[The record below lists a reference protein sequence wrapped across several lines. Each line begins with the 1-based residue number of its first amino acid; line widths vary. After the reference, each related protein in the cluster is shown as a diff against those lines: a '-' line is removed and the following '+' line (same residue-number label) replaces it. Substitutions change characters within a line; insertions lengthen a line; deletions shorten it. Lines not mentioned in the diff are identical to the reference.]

1 MYTNFAERQSL
12 IERPR
17 RMRPEKREHRCIV
30 LVIRN
35 VRPMGGET
43 TSVTI
48 RDGRIAGYGQEVE
61 DGAEA
66 LDGGGAILIPGLVE
80 AHTHMDKTLL
90 GMGWYRNE
98 VGPRLIDKIENERMQ
113 RRVLGI
119 DPARQSA
126 RQAVLAAS
134 LGTTHIRTHVDVDTE
149 VGVAGIEGVLETRER
164 YRDIVDIELVA
175 FPQSGMLIRPGTV
188 ELMEKALQ
196 LGAQV
201 VGGLDPSAIDRDP
214 KGHLDVVFGLAE
226 RYGVPVDIH
235 LHEPA
240 ELGAFSMELII
251 ERTKALGL
259 QGKVTISHAF
269 CLGMTDQDYVAAL
282 IDALAEARIHIL
294 TTAPASRPAPAV
306 KRLVEAGIV
315 VAAGSDGVRDTWG
328 PYNNPDMLER
338 AVLVGLRNN
347 LRRDDEVALA
357 LDTCTYGGARM
368 MGLEDYGLEPG
379 SQADLVL
386 LDGETLAEA
395 VVSRRPRKVVLKG
408 GKVIARDGIALAE
421 AP

>member
-1 MYTNFAERQSL
+1 
-12 IERPR
+12 
-17 RMRPEKREHRCIV
+17 
-30 LVIRN
+30 
-35 VRPMGGET
+35 MGGEP

-48 RDGRIAGYGQEVE
+48 RDGRIVRYGQDVE

-240 ELGAFSMELII
+240 ELGAFSMELIV

-269 CLGMTDQDYVAAL
+269 CLGMTDQDYIAAL

-338 AVLVGLRNN
+338 AFLVGLRNN
-347 LRRDDEVALA
+347 LRRDDEVTLA
-357 LDTCTYGGARM
+357 LDTCTHGGARM
-368 MGLEDYGLEPG
+368 MGLEGYGLQPG
-379 SQADLVL
+379 SRADLVL

-408 GKVIARDGIALAE
+408 GKVIARDGVALAE

>member
-1 MYTNFAERQSL
+1 MNS
-12 IERPR
+12 
-17 RMRPEKREHRCIV
+17 

-35 VRPMGGET
+35 VRPMGGKI

-48 RDGRIAGYGQEVE
+48 REGRIAGYGE
-61 DGAEA
+61 DGRDVVEF

-90 GMGWYRNE
+90 GMGWYHNE
-98 VGPRLIDKIENERMQ
+98 VGPRLIDKIENERAK
-113 RRVLGI
+113 RRILGI

-196 LGAQV
+196 LGSQV
-201 VGGLDPSAIDRDP
+201 VGGLDPAGIDRDP
-214 KGHLDVVFGLAE
+214 KGHLDVVFGLAD

-259 QGKVTISHAF
+259 QGKVTVSHAF
-269 CLGMTDQDYVAAL
+269 CLGMTDQDYVATL
-282 IDALAEARIHIL
+282 IDALAKAKIHIL

-328 PYNNPDMLER
+328 PYNYPDMLER

-357 LDTCTYGGARM
+357 LNTCTYGGAQM
-368 MGLEDYGLEPG
+368 MGLDDYGLDPG
-379 SQADLVL
+379 CRADFVL
-386 LDGETLAEA
+386 LDGENLTEA
-395 VVSRRPRKVVLKG
+395 VIGRRPRKMVVKG
-408 GKVIARDGIALAE
+408 GKVVARDGTAMIA

>member
-1 MYTNFAERQSL
+1 
-12 IERPR
+12 
-17 RMRPEKREHRCIV
+17 
-30 LVIRN
+30 
-35 VRPMGGET
+35 
-43 TSVTI
+43 
-48 RDGRIAGYGQEVE
+48 
-61 DGAEA
+61 
-66 LDGGGAILIPGLVE
+66 
-80 AHTHMDKTLL
+80 
-90 GMGWYRNE
+90 
-98 VGPRLIDKIENERMQ
+98 
-113 RRVLGI
+113 
-119 DPARQSA
+119 
-126 RQAVLAAS
+126 
-134 LGTTHIRTHVDVDTE
+134 
-149 VGVAGIEGVLETRER
+149 
-164 YRDIVDIELVA
+164 
-175 FPQSGMLIRPGTV
+175 
-188 ELMEKALQ
+188 
-196 LGAQV
+196 
-201 VGGLDPSAIDRDP
+201 
-214 KGHLDVVFGLAE
+214 
-226 RYGVPVDIH
+226 
-235 LHEPA
+235 
-240 ELGAFSMELII
+240 MELIV

-338 AVLVGLRNN
+338 AFLVGLRNN

-368 MGLEDYGLEPG
+368 MGLEDYGLQPG
-379 SQADLVL
+379 NRADLVL

>member
-1 MYTNFAERQSL
+1 MQSL
-12 IERPR
+12 
-17 RMRPEKREHRCIV
+17 
-30 LVIRN
+30 VIHN
-35 VRPMGGET
+35 VRPMGGEA
-43 TSVTI
+43 TSVTVS
-48 RDGRIAGYGQEVE
+48 DGRIQSYGWHVQE
-61 DGAEA
+61 GAEL

-98 VGPRLIDKIENERMQ
+98 VGPRLIDKIDNERMQ

-149 VGVAGIEGVLETRER
+149 VGVAGIVGVLETRER
-164 YRDIVDIELVA
+164 YRDLVDIELVA

-188 ELMEKALQ
+188 ELMERALQ

-201 VGGLDPSAIDRDP
+201 VGGLDPAGIDRDP

-226 RYGVPVDIH
+226 RYAVPVDIH

-282 IDALAEARIHIL
+282 IDELAQAQIHIL

-368 MGLEDYGLEPG
+368 MGLDDYGLKPG
-379 SQADLVL
+379 CRADLVL

-395 VVSRRPRKVVLKG
+395 VVSRRPRKIVIKG
-408 GKVIARDGIALAE
+408 GKVIARDGTASIP

>member
-1 MYTNFAERQSL
+1 MHS
-12 IERPR
+12 
-17 RMRPEKREHRCIV
+17 

-48 RDGRIAGYGQEVE
+48 REGRIAGYGQEVE

-175 FPQSGMLIRPGTV
+175 FPQSGMLVRPGTV

-240 ELGAFSMELII
+240 ELGAFSMELIV

-259 QGKVTISHAF
+259 QGEVTISHAF

-338 AVLVGLRNN
+338 AFLVGLRNN

-368 MGLEDYGLEPG
+368 MGLEDYGLQPG
-379 SQADLVL
+379 NRADLVL

-395 VVSRRPRKVVLKG
+395 VVSRRPRKAVLKG
-408 GKVIARDGIALAE
+408 GKVIARDGVALAE

>member
-1 MYTNFAERQSL
+1 MND
-12 IERPR
+12 
-17 RMRPEKREHRCIV
+17 

-48 RDGRIAGYGQEVE
+48 RDGRIAGYGQTIE
-61 DGAEA
+61 DRMETV
-66 LDGGGAILIPGLVE
+66 DGGGAILIPGLVE

-98 VGPRLIDKIENERMQ
+98 VGPRLIDKIENERAQ
-113 RRVLGI
+113 RRILDI
-119 DPARQSA
+119 EPARQSA
-126 RQAVLAAS
+126 RQAVLAVS
-134 LGTTHIRTHVDVDTE
+134 LGVTHIRTHVDIDTE
-149 VGVAGIEGVLETRER
+149 VGVAGIEGILETRER

-259 QGKVTISHAF
+259 QGKVTVSHAF
-269 CLGMTDQDYVAAL
+269 CLGMSDQDYVAAL
-282 IDALAEARIHIL
+282 IEALAEARIHIL

-338 AVLVGLRNN
+338 AFLVGLRNN

-368 MGLEDYGLEPG
+368 MGLTDYGLQPG
-379 SQADLVL
+379 DRADLVL

-395 VVSRRPRKVVLKG
+395 VVSRRPRKMVLKS
-408 GKVIARDGIALAE
+408 GKITARDGIALAE

>member
-1 MYTNFAERQSL
+1 MHNLS
-12 IERPR
+12 
-17 RMRPEKREHRCIV
+17 
-30 LVIRN
+30 IRN
-35 VRPMGGET
+35 VRPMGGAT
-43 TSVTI
+43 TSVSI
-48 RDGRIAGYGQEVE
+48 RDGRIAGYGQDVTSTET
-61 DGAEA
+61 

-98 VGPRLIDKIENERMQ
+98 IGPRLIDKIENERMQ
-113 RRVLGI
+113 RRILGI

-126 RQAVLAAS
+126 RQAMLAAS

-149 VGVAGIEGVLETRER
+149 IGVAGIEGVLETRER
-164 YRDIVDIELVA
+164 YRGVVDIELVA

-214 KGHLDVVFGLAE
+214 KGHLDVVFGLAD

-235 LHEPA
+235 LHETA

-259 QGKVTISHAF
+259 EGRVTVSHAF
-269 CLGMTDQDYVAAL
+269 CLGMTDQDYVSTL
-282 IDALAEARIHIL
+282 IDALTDARIHIL

-306 KRLVEAGIV
+306 KRLMDAGIV

-357 LDTCTYGGARM
+357 LETCTYGGARM
-368 MGLEDYGLEPG
+368 MGLDGYGLDPG
-379 SQADLVL
+379 CKADLVL

-395 VVSRRPRKVVLKG
+395 VVSRRPRKLVVKG
-408 GKVIARDGIALAE
+408 GKVIAREGTVSIE

>member
-1 MYTNFAERQSL
+1 MHS
-12 IERPR
+12 
-17 RMRPEKREHRCIV
+17 

-35 VRPMGGET
+35 VRLMGGET

-48 RDGRIAGYGQEVE
+48 REGRIVGYGQEVE

-66 LDGGGAILIPGLVE
+66 LDGGGGILIPGLVE

-164 YRDIVDIELVA
+164 YRDFIDIELVA

-188 ELMEKALQ
+188 ELMERALQ

-240 ELGAFSMELII
+240 ELGAFSMELIV

-338 AVLVGLRNN
+338 AFLVGLRNN

-357 LDTCTYGGARM
+357 LDTCTHGGARM
-368 MGLEDYGLEPG
+368 MGLEDYGLQPG
-379 SQADLVL
+379 SRADLVL

-408 GKVIARDGIALAE
+408 GKVIARDGVALAE

>member
-1 MYTNFAERQSL
+1 MAHSL
-12 IERPR
+12 HIT
-17 RMRPEKREHRCIV
+17 
-30 LVIRN
+30 N
-35 VRPMGGET
+35 VRPMGGPA
-43 TSVTI
+43 TSVTVQ
-48 RDGRIAGYGQEVE
+48 DGCIYAYGGDAPPSLKVIDG
-61 DGAEA
+61 DGAVM
-66 LDGGGAILIPGLVE
+66 IPGLVE
-80 AHTHMDKTLL
+80 AHTHLDKTLI
-90 GMGWYRNE
+90 GMAWYHND
-98 VGPRLIDKIENERMQ
+98 VGPRLVDKIENERRQ
-113 RRVLGI
+113 RQLLGI

-164 YRDIVDIELVA
+164 YRDAVHIEVVA

-188 ELMEKALQ
+188 EFMDTALR

-201 VGGLDPSAIDRDP
+201 VGGLDPAAIDRDP
-214 KGHLDVVFGLAE
+214 KGHLDVVFGLAD

-235 LHEPA
+235 LHETA
-240 ELGAFSMELII
+240 ELGAFSLELII

-259 QGKVTISHAF
+259 QGKVTVSHAF
-269 CLGMTDQDYVAAL
+269 CLGMADQDYVAAL
-282 IDALAEARIHIL
+282 IDDLAEAHIHIL
-294 TTAPASRPAPAV
+294 TTAPAFKPAPAV

-328 PYNNPDMLER
+328 PYNTPDMLER

-357 LDTCTYGGARM
+357 LDTCTHGGARM
-368 MGLEDYGLEPG
+368 MGLSGYGLEPG
-379 SQADLVL
+379 SSADLVL
-386 LDGETLAEA
+386 HEGETLAEA
-395 VVSRRPRKVVLKG
+395 VVSRRPRRLVLKG
-408 GKVIARDGIALAE
+408 GKVIARDGAATIT

>member
-1 MYTNFAERQSL
+1 MDS
-12 IERPR
+12 
-17 RMRPEKREHRCIV
+17 
-30 LVIRN
+30 VILRN
-35 VRPMGGET
+35 VRPMGEGM
-43 TSVTI
+43 TSVAI
-48 RDGRIAGYGQEVE
+48 RNGRIAAFGYEPGPE
-61 DGAEA
+61 DTVI
-66 LDGGGAILIPGLVE
+66 DGEGGILIPGLVE

-90 GMGWYRNE
+90 GMGWYRND
-98 VGPRLIDKIENERMQ
+98 VGPRLIDKIENERRQ
-113 RRVLGI
+113 RRILGI

-149 VGVAGIEGVLETRER
+149 VGLAGIEGVLETRER
-164 YRDIVDIELVA
+164 YKDVVEIELVA

-201 VGGLDPSAIDRDP
+201 IGGLDPAAIDRDP
-214 KGHLDVVFGLAE
+214 KGHLDVVFGLAD

-235 LHEPA
+235 LHETA

-259 QGKVTISHAF
+259 QGRVTVSHAF
-269 CLGMTDQDYVAAL
+269 CLGMADQDYVAAL
-282 IDALAEARIHIL
+282 IEALAEARIHIL

-338 AVLVGLRNN
+338 AFLVGLRNN

-357 LDTCTYGGARM
+357 LDTCTHGGARM
-368 MGLEDYGLEPG
+368 MELDGYGLAPDCK
-379 SQADLVL
+379 ADLVVL
-386 LDGETLAEA
+386 EGETLAEA
-395 VVSRRPRKVVLKG
+395 VVSRRPRKLVMKG
-408 GKVIARDGIALAE
+408 GKVTARDGAALVE

>member
-1 MYTNFAERQSL
+1 MLMHS
-12 IERPR
+12 
-17 RMRPEKREHRCIV
+17 

-48 RDGRIAGYGQEVE
+48 REGRIAGYGENARE
-61 DGAEA
+61 GEEI

-98 VGPRLIDKIENERMQ
+98 VGPRLIDKIDNERMQ

-164 YRDIVDIELVA
+164 YRDMVDIELVA

-201 VGGLDPSAIDRDP
+201 VGGLDPAGIDRDP
-214 KGHLDVVFGLAE
+214 KRHLDVVFGLAE
-226 RYGVPVDIH
+226 NYAVPVDIH

-282 IDALAEARIHIL
+282 IDALAQAQIHIL

-306 KRLVEAGIV
+306 KRLMEAGIV
-315 VAAGSDGVRDTWG
+315 VAAGTDGVRDTWG

-368 MGLEDYGLEPG
+368 MNLDDYGLDPG
-379 SQADLVL
+379 CKADLVL

-395 VVSRRPRKVVLKG
+395 VVDRRPRKMVIKG
-408 GKVIARDGIALAE
+408 GKVIAHDGTALIV

>member
-1 MYTNFAERQSL
+1 MHS
-12 IERPR
+12 
-17 RMRPEKREHRCIV
+17 

-48 RDGRIAGYGQEVE
+48 REGRIAGYGQEVE

-66 LDGGGAILIPGLVE
+66 LDGGGGILIPGLVE

-175 FPQSGMLIRPGTV
+175 FPQSGMLVRPGTV

-214 KGHLDVVFGLAE
+214 KGHLDVVFDLAE

-240 ELGAFSMELII
+240 ELGAFSMELIV

-259 QGKVTISHAF
+259 QGEVTISHAF

-282 IDALAEARIHIL
+282 IDALVEARIHIL

-338 AVLVGLRNN
+338 AFLVGLRNN

-368 MGLEDYGLEPG
+368 MGLEDYGLQPG
-379 SQADLVL
+379 NRADLVL

-395 VVSRRPRKVVLKG
+395 VVSRRPRKAVLKG
-408 GKVIARDGIALAE
+408 GKVIARDGVALAE

>member
-1 MYTNFAERQSL
+1 MLMNSL
-12 IERPR
+12 T
-17 RMRPEKREHRCIV
+17 
-30 LVIRN
+30 IRN
-35 VRPMGGET
+35 VRPMGGEA
-43 TSVTI
+43 TSVI
-48 RDGRIAGYGQEVE
+48 LRDGRIAAFGDEVRE
-61 DGAEA
+61 GEEILDGA
-66 LDGGGAILIPGLVE
+66 GAILIPGLVE

-98 VGPRLIDKIENERMQ
+98 VGPRLIDKIDNERMQ

-149 VGVAGIEGVLETRER
+149 VGVAGIEGVLETREH
-164 YRDIVDIELVA
+164 YRDMVDIELVA

-201 VGGLDPSAIDRDP
+201 VGGLDPAGIDRDP

-226 RYGVPVDIH
+226 KYGVPVDIH

-269 CLGMTDQDYVAAL
+269 CLGMTDQDYVATL
-282 IDALAEARIHIL
+282 IDALAQAQIHIL
-294 TTAPASRPAPAV
+294 TTAPSSRPAPAV
-306 KRLVEAGIV
+306 KRLMEAGIV

-328 PYNNPDMLER
+328 PYNNADMLER

-368 MGLEDYGLEPG
+368 MGLVDYGLDPG
-379 SQADLVL
+379 CRADLVL

-395 VVSRRPRKVVLKG
+395 VVDRRPRRMVIKG
-408 GKVIARDGIALAE
+408 GKVIARDGTALIA

>member
-1 MYTNFAERQSL
+1 MHS
-12 IERPR
+12 
-17 RMRPEKREHRCIV
+17 

-48 RDGRIAGYGQEVE
+48 REGRIAGYGQEVE

-98 VGPRLIDKIENERMQ
+98 VGPRLTDKIENERMQ

-134 LGTTHIRTHVDVDTE
+134 LGTTHIRTHVDVDME
-149 VGVAGIEGVLETRER
+149 VGVAGIEGVLETREH

-175 FPQSGMLIRPGTV
+175 FPQSGMLVRPGTV

-240 ELGAFSMELII
+240 ELGAFSMELIV

-306 KRLVEAGIV
+306 KRLIEAGIV

-338 AVLVGLRNN
+338 AFLVGLRNN

-368 MGLEDYGLEPG
+368 MGLEDYGLQPG
-379 SQADLVL
+379 NRADLVL

-408 GKVIARDGIALAE
+408 GKVLARDGVALAE

>member
-1 MYTNFAERQSL
+1 MHS
-12 IERPR
+12 
-17 RMRPEKREHRCIV
+17 

-35 VRPMGGET
+35 VRLMGGET

-48 RDGRIAGYGQEVE
+48 REGRIAGYGQEVE

-175 FPQSGMLIRPGTV
+175 FPQSGMLVRPGTV

-235 LHEPA
+235 LHESA
-240 ELGAFSMELII
+240 ELGAFSMELIV

-306 KRLVEAGIV
+306 KRLIEAGIV

-338 AVLVGLRNN
+338 AFLVGLRNN

-368 MGLEDYGLEPG
+368 MGLEDYGLQPG
-379 SQADLVL
+379 NRADLVL

-421 AP
+421 APDTA